1 MKYTA
6 SRTIAHTQI
15 FFPALM
21 DCVCVWGKDRERVWC
36 DYGYWFL
43 FWLWFLPTS
52 AIQDLLG
59 VAEPSQQPLVQWTI
73 FLLFLGCCMPPS
85 TFCCCLPLIHLA
97 VSCFA
102 PILHT
107 AKMRS
112 RLNLLVGCHS
122 IYSKLYGIKHRV
134 NIVFVCNGRFFF
146 SGVTHISIHHQSWTF
161 DLTAMYTVTRS
172 HSAGP
177 PPFGMLSA
185 TAITYNVNTHI
196 ALYIP

>member
-1 MKYTA
+1 MVPTYQRD
-6 SRTIAHTQI
+6 SRSSRCCRAQSTTTCSVNH
-15 FFPALM
+15 FSSFS
-21 DCVCVWGKDRERVWC
+21 
-36 DYGYWFL
+36 
-43 FWLWFLPTS
+43 WLLH
-52 AIQDLLG
+52 A
-59 VAEPSQQPLVQWTI
+59 
-73 FLLFLGCCMPPS
+73 PS

>member
-6 SRTIAHTQI
+6 SRTHCTHTDI
-15 FFPALM
+15 FPCSNGL
-21 DCVCVWGKDRERVWC
+21 CVCAWGKDRERVWC

-85 TFCCCLPLIHLA
+85 TFCCCLPIIHLA

-146 SGVTHISIHHQSWTF
+146 LALHTF
-161 DLTAMYTVTRS
+161 PYTTNRGLLIWLQCTLWLVVIRPALP
-172 HSAGP
+172 HSAC
-177 PPFGMLSA
+177 FLRRQS
-185 TAITYNVNTHI
+185 HI
-196 ALYIP
+196 MWIRT